1 MTARLNLIKALHM
14 WPRRLVSIHQIIID
28 WQLAWGAAKR
38 RLQATWV
45 KSAYSSQEC
54 SVCHYTDRANRPDQQ
69 TFCCAVCG
77 HRLHAD
83 LNAAT
88 NIAKRLDD
96 TELQACQTK
105 AEIKVLLMQRH
116 IAYREHQRLAVV
128 QPPVQLGLFET
139 STDSG

>member
-1 MTARLNLIKALHM
+1 M

-69 TFCCAVCG
+69 TFCCTVCG